1 MINQREVLC
10 YGQLVEKNVP
20 FLDCC
25 VLPYYAGSAP
35 QARGLGAH
43 DFMYYSLMSRSVE
56 QGFSIFDFGRSKVGS
71 GPYVY
76 KKNWGFEPTPL
87 EYQYYL
93 PNGGKLAPPRAEQG
107 GFGLASS
114 LWKKLPLPVAN
125 RLGPMVSGYLG

>member
-1 MINQREVLC
+1 
-10 YGQLVEKNVP
+10 
-20 FLDCC
+20 
-25 VLPYYAGSAP
+25 
-35 QARGLGAH
+35 
-43 DFMYYSLMSRSVE
+43 MYYSLMSRSVE

-114 LWKKLPLPVAN
+114 LWKKLPLPVAS